1 MDGPG
6 CLSHWDM
13 KTIKISSDLWQRAVK
28 HAEAEGY
35 SSLQEFIE
43 HLLERELKRNK
54 EAEAL
59 DEVERRLKGLG
70 YLD

>member
-1 MDGPG
+1 M
-6 CLSHWDM
+6 S
-13 KTIKISSDLWQRAVK
+13 KSIKIGSDLWHRAVK
-28 HAEAEGY
+28 HAEREGY
-35 SSLQEFIE
+35 SSLQEFVE
-43 HLLERELKRNK
+43 HLLERELKRDK

>member
-1 MDGPG
+1 M
-6 CLSHWDM
+6 S
-13 KTIKISSDLWQRAVK
+13 KYIKLNSDLFQRALK
-28 HAEAEGY
+28 HAELEGY

-59 DEVERRLKGLG
+59 EEVERRLKGLG

>member
-1 MDGPG
+1 M
-6 CLSHWDM
+6 S
-13 KTIKISSDLWQRAVK
+13 KSIKIRTDLWQRLEKRV
-28 HAEAEGY
+28 EQEGY
-35 SSLQEFIE
+35 SSIQEFVE
-43 HLLERELKRNK
+43 HLLERELARDK